1 MIAIPLIAILGSI
14 GLWQRAARA
23 PELQGALFSEGA
35 LDIAL
40 AAFAAYAGW
49 ALYRMQPKAVKIA
62 KAYFITMLV
71 LSIFGLGLLVASAF
85 VISQKPD
92 DALLKALRTP
102 ATVAMLWPTV
112 LSAAWLI
119 YLLRSKRVRVTFPKK

>member
-1 MIAIPLIAILGSI
+1 MSMQATSRDDEHRTDLHGVRGWLLLLCLYLMIAMPLIAILGSI

-23 PELQGALFSEGA
+23 PELRGALFSEGA

-40 AAFAAYAGW
+40 AGFAAYAGW

-71 LSIFGLGLLVASAF
+71 LGIFGLGLLGASAF

-92 DALLKALRTP
+92 
-102 ATVAMLWPTV
+102 
-112 LSAAWLI
+112 
-119 YLLRSKRVRVTFPKK
+119 